1 VGCHNQKLKTA
12 GVALD
17 RVDLSKVGG
26 HADLLERVLR
36 KVRSGEMPPANLPH
50 PEALAAASF
59 ARSLED
65 SLDRAAADDPNPGR
79 PAIHRLNRA
88 EYSNAIRDLLALDT
102 NAGSRLPV
110 DDSGYGFDNIGD
122 VLSLSPTLLVRY
134 ISVARQVSRLAVGD
148 TNVRPGI

>member
-1 VGCHNQKLKTA
+1 MCGARKARKIRVVWGALTVAAVSAAAADSRQAIPRALLDQYCVGCHNQKLKTA

-59 ARSLED
+59 AR
-65 SLDRAAADDPNPGR
+65 
-79 PAIHRLNRA
+79 
-88 EYSNAIRDLLALDT
+88 
-102 NAGSRLPV
+102 
-110 DDSGYGFDNIGD
+110 
-122 VLSLSPTLLVRY
+122 
-134 ISVARQVSRLAVGD
+134 
-148 TNVRPGI
+148 